1 MNNYLFKYDYAELRI
16 RCRAYSET
24 DEGECNTLRILENA
38 DNPKYQKVK
47 QMR

>member
-1 MNNYLFKYDYAELRI
+1 MNYKSAFSQKGEGIERI
-16 RCRAYSET
+16 ARQMR
-24 DEGECNTLRILENA
+24 GERNTLRILENA